1 MADGRDGKIVLMV
14 VENDGKSTDAQGNLT
29 DPGRSAPVVD
39 FLWVLICSRYSSKKM
54 VRRALIAGLFRTR
67 HRMAAD
73 KHILVTQTFHRLMDV
88 CLRASDISDQ
98 RTRFQKRAYLF
109 EVYRVVF
116 YRGAEKNNVHMRR
129 VSHRSRQG

>member
-1 MADGRDGKIVLMV
+1 
-14 VENDGKSTDAQGNLT
+14 
-29 DPGRSAPVVD
+29 
-39 FLWVLICSRYSSKKM
+39 M
-54 VRRALIAGLFRTR
+54 VRRAHAGLFRTR

-109 EVYRVVF
+109 GIPRCILQGCRE
-116 YRGAEKNNVHMRR
+116 NNVTCGECLIDPVRIISMVPSAFACSSFER
-129 VSHRSRQG
+129 VACTP